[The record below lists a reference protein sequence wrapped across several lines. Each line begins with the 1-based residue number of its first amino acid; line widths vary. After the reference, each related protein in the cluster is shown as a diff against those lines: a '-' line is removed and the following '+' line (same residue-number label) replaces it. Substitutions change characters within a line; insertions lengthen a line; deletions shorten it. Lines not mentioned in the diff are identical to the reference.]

1 MKRAALIALVG
12 AACASAP
19 APTAIGIAVKRAD
32 AGGVVA
38 AVASST
44 PAAAAGVEAGDVLLR
59 YGGEWV
65 LDERQ
70 AHALMLDTAPGSTV
84 ELELLREGKV
94 HRVFIS
100 VE

>member
-1 MKRAALIALVG
+1 MMRAALIVLVG

-19 APTAIGIAVKRAD
+19 ALSAIGISLKRAD
-32 AGGVVA
+32 AGVVVA

>member
-1 MKRAALIALVG
+1 MMRAALIVLVG

-19 APTAIGIAVKRAD
+19 ALSAIGISLKRAD
-32 AGGVVA
+32 AGVV